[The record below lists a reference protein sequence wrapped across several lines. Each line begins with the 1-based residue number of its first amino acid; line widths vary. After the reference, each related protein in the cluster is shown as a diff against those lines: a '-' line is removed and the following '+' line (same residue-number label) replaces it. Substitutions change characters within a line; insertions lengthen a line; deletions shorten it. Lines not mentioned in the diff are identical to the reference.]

1 MLLELLVEGNIDEG
15 VADMLAHQLKVSLL
29 EGVLSLSALG
39 RVFLLAR
46 GNHGRFGV
54 DVLCDEM
61 RQVPSALYLH
71 EESFVLF
78 EREFAAISLGLFVF
92 D

>member
-1 MLLELLVEGNIDEG
+1 MLT
-15 VADMLAHQLKVSLL
+15 HQLKVSLL
-29 EGVLSLSALG
+29 EGVVSLSALG
-39 RVFLLAR
+39 GVFLLAR
-46 GNHGRFGV
+46 GNHRRFGV

-61 RQVPSALYLH
+61 HQVLSALYLH

-78 EREFAAISLGLFVF
+78 EGEFATISLGLFVF